1 MALVSC
7 VIHVHTNPS
16 VVVTVAPL
24 VPGLSESA
32 ETSSPLCFVVSPE
45 EAMGNSELSAAVA
58 DDEEA
63 SCKKNIDQVVFL
75 AYHTL
80 AQLSVIKLS

>member
-1 MALVSC
+1 MY
-7 VIHVHTNPS
+7 IHTNPS

-32 ETSSPLCFVVSPE
+32 VTSSPLRFVVSPE

-63 SCKKNIDQVVFL
+63 SCKNNI
-75 AYHTL
+75 
-80 AQLSVIKLS
+80 IP